1 VYIGEGLLDLM
12 ANEDE
17 LASVLPMQ
25 FRHIDHYHSVERVQ
39 VEAQL
44 RKLNVS

>member
-1 VYIGEGLLDLM
+1 
-12 ANEDE
+12 
-17 LASVLPMQ
+17 MQ
-25 FRHIDHYHSVERVQ
+25 FQHIDHYHSVERVQ